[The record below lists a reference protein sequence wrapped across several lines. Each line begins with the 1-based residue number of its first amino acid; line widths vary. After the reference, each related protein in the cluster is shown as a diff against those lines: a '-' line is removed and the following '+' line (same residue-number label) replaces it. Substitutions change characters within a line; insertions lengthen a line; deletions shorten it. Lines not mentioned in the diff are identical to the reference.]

1 MFFSVYHYFER
12 TIKPDMPDEAVFIN
26 YFEAIQKINII
37 ITFIDKGVNGKI
49 PDPERS
55 KILKEMCPLAWINPV
70 IL

>member
-37 ITFIDKGVNGKI
+37 ITFMDKGINGKI

-55 KILKEMCPLAWINPV
+55 KILKEMRSLTWINPV

>member
-1 MFFSVYHYFER
+1 
-12 TIKPDMPDEAVFIN
+12 MPDEAVFIN

-37 ITFIDKGVNGKI
+37 ITFMDKGINGKI

-55 KILKEMCPLAWINPV
+55 KILKEMRSLTWINPV